1 MMGDTK
7 NHDSSLSSSAKSDS
21 SKSGAFHNNLNKN
34 DSYFI
39 AIVTILI
46 IMKTHLIEEFLW
58 IDRRTHSSGILN

>member
-21 SKSGAFHNNLNKN
+21 SKSGAFHNSLNKN

-46 IMKTHLIEEFLW
+46 IMKTHSIE
-58 IDRRTHSSGILN
+58 